1 MACVPAATSSTLV
14 NIMTL
19 DELSDTLLS
28 LPTMAA
34 VLEVVPELEDFRLV
48 RVNDPLKAFIRSDED
63 PVGRVTGEFV
73 YSRSAPERIHTMASA
88 CATRREV
95 QISEETFLLR
105 DGSVIHVRMT
115 MVPFEQQD
123 RVTHIVI
130 TMEDTTELTN
140 LRLAHTR
147 QLALAASGFVEMCAW
162 CNSINADGEW
172 LPPTRFVEEVR
183 HGDDAPA
190 EHLCPDCA
198 TG

>member
-1 MACVPAATSSTLV
+1 
-14 NIMTL
+14 MTL
-19 DELSDTLLS
+19 DELSDTLLR

-34 VLEVVPELEDFRLV
+34 VLEVLPDASDFRLV
-48 RVNDPLKAFIRSDED
+48 RINDPLKAFVQSDDD

-73 YSRSAPERIHTMASA
+73 YSRSAPERIHAMASA
-88 CATRREV
+88 CATSGEV
-95 QISEETFLLR
+95 RTSDETFRLR
-105 DGSVIHVRMT
+105 DGTVIHVRMT
-115 MVPFEQQD
+115 MVPFEQQG

-140 LRLAHTR
+140 LRLEHTR

-162 CNSINADGEW
+162 CNSINTDGEW

-183 HGDDAPA
+183 RGDEAPA